1 MSTVLWIIFAVVVI
15 AVIVAVFMSRRKKR
29 EESHRVEAAQLRDT
43 SADHHL
49 KLQEQEAS
57 AAGAE
62 AEARRVR
69 AEADQRAAEAKRLEV
84 EAQRREKDRDL
95 ARAEHDSTLR
105 RADAL
110 DPDIRT
116 DNEGY
121 RIDDDGNRVDDGPT
135 PKAVAPVHE
144 ASGEEGA
151 TAADRPPLGGNARAE
166 AAAGD
171 EPRFDPERARDK
183 KGAPRDAEKDMPGAS
198 RRRRD
203 PDGDGH
209 PG

>member
-1 MSTVLWIIFAVVVI
+1 MSTVLWIMLAVVVI

-29 EESHRVEAAQLRDT
+29 EESHRVEAAQLRET
-43 SADHHL
+43 SADRHL

-57 AAGAE
+57 TAGAE

-84 EAQRREKDRDL
+84 EAQRREKDRDM

-116 DNEGY
+116 DNEGC

-135 PKAVAPVHE
+135 PAVAPVHE
-144 ASGEEGA
+144 ASGEEGV
-151 TAADRPPLGGNARAE
+151 TAAGRAPLGGNARAG

-171 EPRFDPERARDK
+171 GTRFAPERARDK
-183 KGAPRDAEKDMPGAS
+183 KGAPRDAEEDMPGAS